1 MAGKRV
7 EVRKSPD
14 GWIVAK
20 VGRKSPVS
28 EHATQA
34 KAETAARRLAKK
46 ERAELVVKGRDGRIK
61 RKDSFGNDPRSRR
74 G

>member
-7 EVRKSPD
+7 EVRTALD
-14 GWIVAK
+14 GK
-20 VGRKSPVS
+20 
-28 EHATQA
+28 
-34 KAETAARRLAKK
+34 
-46 ERAELVVKGRDGRIK
+46 IK